1 MIAIGDSFYLGSEGA
16 AGMQGNDR
24 ILLTQYQYTS
34 ETIHTTEYSIETADF
49 DRHFYGGFTM
59 NMDGYV
65 YFLVADQAP
74 TAIRVVRVC
83 DYAREPCS
91 SQLQAVVE
99 MTLIC
104 NASTGATTRVCGVHL
119 LESFADINVPI
130 VVVTLCDTESTH
142 NRAYAFWIEDIEDE
156 ILRLVYSC
164 NVVAAHNNE
173 LPWNISRPC
182 SQFYVREFCS

>member
-1 MIAIGDSFYLGSEGA
+1 
-16 AGMQGNDR
+16 
-24 ILLTQYQYTS
+24 
-34 ETIHTTEYSIETADF
+34 
-49 DRHFYGGFTM
+49 M

-119 LESFADINVPI
+119 LESFADINAPI

-142 NRAYAFWIEDIEDE
+142 NRAYAFWLEDIEDE

-164 NVVAAHNNE
+164 NVVAAHNNK
-173 LPWNISRPC
+173 LAWNISRPC
-182 SQFYVREFCS
+182 SQFNVREFCS